1 MFQLPNRLVLLIVLI
16 LVQLTNVSCTDTFQL
31 PNRLSLFTVFI
42 LVPLTRVSCF
52 HVHRLVISHCILD
65 ISHSIA
71 CTSSYTAFLL
81 GACVVSQ
88 SQLLQYAVSSITAL
102 ALHEA
107 VESTYALITLFC
119 TALVELLDIAVSTVG
134 LLFKSPKLPVNA
146 TVLTLLAH
154 SLLFHVAFSV
164 GLTNKLSPLS

>member
-1 MFQLPNRLVLLIVLI
+1 MF
-16 LVQLTNVSCTDTFQL
+16 
-31 PNRLSLFTVFI
+31 VFI
-42 LVPLTRVSCF
+42 VF
-52 HVHRLVISHCILD
+52 
-65 ISHSIA
+65 
-71 CTSSYTAFLL
+71 TSSYTAFLE
-81 GACVVSQ
+81 GACVVSP
-88 SQLLQYAVSSITAL
+88 SHELQYAVLSITAL

-119 TALVELLDIAVSTVG
+119 TAFVELLDIAVSTTG

-164 GLTNKLSPLS
+164 GLTNSLSLLS